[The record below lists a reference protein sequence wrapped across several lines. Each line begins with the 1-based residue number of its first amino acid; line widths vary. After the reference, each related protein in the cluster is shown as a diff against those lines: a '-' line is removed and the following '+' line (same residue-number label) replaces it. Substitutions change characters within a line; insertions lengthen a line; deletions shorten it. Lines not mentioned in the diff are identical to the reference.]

1 VICRAHPYPVA
12 FVFVGQRM
20 SALDSMMQWLFLR
33 DISLLMLIKHETDEK
48 ELLFRAGEEARI
60 VIIG

>member
-1 VICRAHPYPVA
+1 
-12 FVFVGQRM
+12 M